1 MDGSTL
7 PRNVPMPDFITPEHR
22 FVTTVRYHEPMKQSI
37 DSATHTL
44 RRWALKL
51 VRTLLGLSVAALVLV
66 VAYFFAAYHFAYSRG
81 ESVGF
86 VQKISHKGWVCKT
99 WEGEQVRALAAVPA
113 MPEKF
118 AFTVREAA
126 VVDQINAHI
135 GQKVVLEYAQHKGLP
150 SCFGDTEHFVTAVRP
165 APTAGEPD
173 QAAK

>member
-1 MDGSTL
+1 MPT
-7 PRNVPMPDFITPEHR
+7 PDFITPLHR
-22 FVTTVRYHEPMKQSI
+22 SVTAVRYHDPKHQTL
-37 DSATHTL
+37 DTATQTL
-44 RRWALKL
+44 RRWVLRL
-51 VRTLLGLSVAALVLV
+51 VRSLLWVGVAALVLV
-66 VAYFFAAYHFAYSRG
+66 VAYFFAAYHYAYSRG
-81 ESVGF
+81 ESVGY

-99 WEGEQVRALAAVPA
+99 WEGEQVRALAAVPSV
-113 MPEKF
+113 PEKF
-118 AFTVREAA
+118 AFTVRDAA